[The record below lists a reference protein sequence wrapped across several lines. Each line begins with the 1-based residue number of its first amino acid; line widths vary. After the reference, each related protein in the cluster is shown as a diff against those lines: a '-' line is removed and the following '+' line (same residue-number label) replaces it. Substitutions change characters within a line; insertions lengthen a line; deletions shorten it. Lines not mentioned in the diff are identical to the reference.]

1 VCGGYHKIVWFI
13 VTCLVICLFI
23 ATDAALVFAKDENP
37 AALRCDLP
45 TCIQI
50 ALTRHPDLQAA
61 EAKKLAAQS
70 KVDFEKAQWRP
81 QLDFRGATGF
91 LNGES
96 ITPFSVISGVT
107 EEGFPQRE
115 VSGGYYEG
123 TFSLSVPVVREGKLL
138 GWNSPSIQQARFSLT
153 AEENLQLSRRE
164 QIIHDVT
171 AAFINVIKAS
181 ELVKENE
188 QLIKLTE
195 PQYQLALAKFRQ
207 NLVSRN
213 ELLIAEVQLASV
225 KRDLVAAKNDLARAQ
240 RGLTR
245 AMGFDGPST
254 VEILDPQLPPSA
266 AVPLPSIEELTSFA
280 FEHRPEMRAVE
291 AQIQSKTAEVK
302 RARGERFPTLEIV
315 TEYGL
320 ANAFD
325 SAVSTQSVS
334 TQWRTVA
341 QLRGSI
347 FDFGRNA
354 QKVAHARATMT
365 EEVQKMDK
373 LKAAIAADVQEAYS
387 AITDNRAQLE
397 LIEKQIEQATEALKL
412 NRAKFR
418 QQLLPESTVAEV
430 EKVVVKLEQAKVL
443 VNYDLILAYSQL
455 ALVTGGWQSK

>member
-23 ATDAALVFAKDENP
+23 ATDAALVFAKDESP

-81 QLDFRGATGF
+81 HLDFSATTGF
-91 LNGES
+91 LNGQS

-115 VSGGYYEG
+115 VSGGYYVG
-123 TFSLSVPVVREGKLL
+123 TLSLNVPVVREGKLL

-153 AEENLQLSRRE
+153 AEENLQLTRRE

-171 AAFINVIKAS
+171 VAFINVIKAS

-188 QLIKLTE
+188 RLIKLTE
-195 PQYQLALAKFRQ
+195 PQSQLALSKFRE
-207 NLVSRN
+207 NLISRN

-225 KRDLVAAKNDLARAQ
+225 KRELIAAKNDMARAQ

-245 AMGFDGPST
+245 SMGFDTPST
-254 VEILDPQLPPSA
+254 VEILDTQLLPSA
-266 AVPLPSIEELTSFA
+266 AAPLPSIEELISFA

-291 AQIQSKTAEVK
+291 AQIQSKTEEVK

-325 SAVSTQSVS
+325 PAVSTQWS
-334 TQWRTVA
+334 TVA

-354 QKVAHARATMT
+354 QKVTLARAMMT

-373 LKAAIAADVQEAYS
+373 LKAAIAGDIQEAYT
-387 AITDNRAQLE
+387 AITDIRAQLE

-418 QQLLPESTVAEV
+418 QQLLPESAVAEV